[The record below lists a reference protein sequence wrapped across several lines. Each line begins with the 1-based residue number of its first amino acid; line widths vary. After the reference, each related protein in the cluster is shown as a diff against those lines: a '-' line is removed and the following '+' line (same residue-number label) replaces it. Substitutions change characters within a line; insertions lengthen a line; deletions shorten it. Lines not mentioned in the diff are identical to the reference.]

1 VSTTIGPLAVAT
13 TYHYALVA
21 VNAVGKTISIDHVFH
36 TPNPPRVGYES
47 ATATSTSAHVSATI
61 HPEGQPTTYWFRWGT
76 RWPLAHTTVKQV
88 TGSGT
93 AGVRRTCFLSG
104 LKPGTA
110 YHWDVIA
117 TNAAGSTSSPGEKF
131 HTR

>member
-1 VSTTIGPLAVAT
+1 VSTTIGSLAVAT

-21 VNAVGKTISIDHVFH
+21 VNAVGKTVSIDHVFH
-36 TPNPPRVGYES
+36 TPHPPRVGYES
-47 ATATSTSAHVSATI
+47 ATAASTSARLSVTI

-76 RWPLAHTTVKQV
+76 RWPLAHGSAKYV
-88 TGSGT
+88 TRSGT
-93 AGVRRTCFLSG
+93 AGVRRTCSLSG

-110 YHWDVIA
+110 YLWDVVA
-117 TNAAGSTSSPGEKF
+117 VNAAGRTSSPGEKF